1 MKKKILFSLL
11 VLFSLTACGKTEVP
25 KEPEK
30 KYICKEISSL
40 IAEYDNDSITVKQL
54 KSGVSTK
61 YDEVCK
67 NDNTEECK
75 YIFDQVINNTDK
87 SVNME
92 ANCNI
97 YSDQEMID
105 NCIKTGEKFDYLEPM
120 IKASQDSVV
129 FNVKEKCVLVSD

>member
-40 IAEYDNDSITVKQL
+40 ISKYDNDSITFKQL
-54 KSGVSTK
+54 KSGVSAK

-67 NDNTEECK
+67 NDNTEDCK

-97 YSDQEMID
+97 YSDIV
-105 NCIKTGEKFDYLEPM
+105 IKK
-120 IKASQDSVV
+120 
-129 FNVKEKCVLVSD
+129 